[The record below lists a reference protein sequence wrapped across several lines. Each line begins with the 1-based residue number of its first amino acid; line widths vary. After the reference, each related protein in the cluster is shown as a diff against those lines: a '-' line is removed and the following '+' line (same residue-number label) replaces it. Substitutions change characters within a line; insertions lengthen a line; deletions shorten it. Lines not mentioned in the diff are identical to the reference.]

1 MKRQHYERSKFH
13 TWYTLGLS
21 LVSILVI
28 VIVPSISLFIVLGF
42 LLLYVGGNGF
52 LHAKAKTLSR
62 DIIFEYAL
70 VALVALFV
78 LLGALLNG

>member
-1 MKRQHYERSKFH
+1 MKKQQYKHSRFH
-13 TWYTLGLS
+13 AWYTLGLS
-21 LVSILVI
+21 LASIVVI
-28 VIVPSISLFIVLGF
+28 VLAPSVSLFIALGF
-42 LLLYVGGNGF
+42 LLLYVAGNG
-52 LHAKAKTLSR
+52 LIHVRSKTLSR